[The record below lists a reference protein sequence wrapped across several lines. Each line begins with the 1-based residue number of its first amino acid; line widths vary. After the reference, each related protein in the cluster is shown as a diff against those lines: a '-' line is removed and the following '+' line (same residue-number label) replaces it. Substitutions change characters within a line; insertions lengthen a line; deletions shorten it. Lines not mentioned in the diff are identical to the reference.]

1 MNSKLTE
8 NLDKLTNKLKIDQHK
23 GSTFNRFK
31 NKNQLFNKDAGSVS
45 SKTGFRNR
53 CQHINCK
60 TSKLD
65 AYCFKMKSHL
75 TTI

>member
-8 NLDKLTNKLKIDQHK
+8 NLDKFTNKLKIDQHK

-31 NKNQLFNKDAGSVS
+31 NKTQLFNKDAGSVS

-53 CQHINCK
+53 CK